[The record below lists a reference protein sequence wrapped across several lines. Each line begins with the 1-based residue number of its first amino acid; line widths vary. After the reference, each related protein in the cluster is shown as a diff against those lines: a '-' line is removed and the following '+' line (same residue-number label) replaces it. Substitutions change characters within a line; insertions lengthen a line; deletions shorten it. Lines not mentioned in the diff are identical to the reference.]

1 MPIERVRHLEAVKIE
16 MSSMAMLISEESCFV
31 TPHNVRDFIWD
42 SSLYGHLN
50 AVYWDKVISYWE
62 EQANPE
68 KKGTSSYT
76 RNCYVQFPTAT
87 HTLAISLEESSSPFI
102 RHSTHSGTPEH
113 CSFGLSIPV
122 AALFSSTSPLQLT
135 ADAALLRKGRLPW
148 LDSRC
153 STT

>member
-1 MPIERVRHLEAVKIE
+1 MTNPACIFTTGVKGV
-16 MSSMAMLISEESCFV
+16 MQPASSMLGLGKRKGKDLLRRRRRRVSPRGF
-31 TPHNVRDFIWD
+31 
-42 SSLYGHLN
+42 L
-50 AVYWDKVISYWE
+50 
-62 EQANPE
+62 NPE

-135 ADAALLRKGRLPW
+135 AYADAALLRKGRLP
-148 LDSRC
+148 
-153 STT
+153 